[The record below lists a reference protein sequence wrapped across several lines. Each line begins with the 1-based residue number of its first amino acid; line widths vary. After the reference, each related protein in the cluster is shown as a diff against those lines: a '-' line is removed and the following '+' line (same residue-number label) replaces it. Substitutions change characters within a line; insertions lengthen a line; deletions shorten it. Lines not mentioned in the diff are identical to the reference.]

1 MSERKVVVGAAIL
14 DGGRLLAAQRAY
26 PPQLAGKWELPGGKV
41 DAGESDEA
49 ALVRECR
56 EELGVEIQL
65 GRRVG
70 REWPIRETA
79 VMRVWLA
86 TIAGGTPEAREHSA
100 LRWLTVDELHDV
112 EWLAPDLPII
122 EKLASLM
129 VDGDTRPV
137 RLRGGNVSGAVRVG
151 ATVRRPS
158 GVWTPAVHALL
169 DYLHNAGLDAIPHV
183 LGVDDGQ
190 EILEYVPGDT
200 ADAHDPWPAW
210 VWSDSLLVQVAR
222 WLRRYHDA
230 VASFR
235 PTGAVEWR
243 FGPQTLS
250 DDEVVCHHDVA
261 PYNIVVGFD
270 GSGEPVLRCVIDWDV
285 TGPADPLDDL
295 AFMAW
300 NFLPC
305 YDEAAHPDAEVV
317 RRLRLL
323 AEAYGVSPS
332 EIFERLEPKYRRMVN
347 AIHSGAAAGD
357 AGMQNLIDGGH
368 AADNA
373 AVLEAFVGRL
383 PRLRALLARV
393 AAPSET

>member
-1 MSERKVVVGAAIL
+1 MREQRVVVGAAIL

-26 PPQLAGKWELPGGKV
+26 PPELAGKWELPGGKV
-41 DAGESDEA
+41 DVGEPDEA

-70 REWPIRETA
+70 RDWPIRDTA

-86 TIAGGTPEAREHSA
+86 SIASGALEAREHSV

-112 EWLAPDLPII
+112 AWLAPDLPII

-129 VDGDTRPV
+129 VDGEATPV
-137 RLRGGNVSGAVRVG
+137 RLRGGNVGGAVRVG
-151 ATVRRPS
+151 ATVRRPV
-158 GVWTPAVHALL
+158 GPWTPAVHALL
-169 DYLHNAGLDAIPHV
+169 NHLRDGGVDAIPNA
-183 LGVDDGQ
+183 LGIDEEGR

-200 ADAHDPWPAW
+200 ADAHDPWPTW

-235 PTGAVEWR
+235 PSGPVQWR

-250 DDEVVCHHDVA
+250 DGEVVCHHDVA
-261 PYNIVVGFD
+261 PYNVVVAFD
-270 GSGEPVLRCVIDWDV
+270 ASGEPVLRCVIDWDV
-285 TGPADPLDDL
+285 TGPSDPLDDL
-295 AFMAW
+295 AFTAW

-323 AEAYGVSPS
+323 ADAYGVSPS
-332 EIFERLEPKYRRMVN
+332 EIFDRLEPKYRRMVN
-347 AIHSGAAAGD
+347 AIHSAAAAGD

-373 AVLEAFVGRL
+373 AALEAFVVRR
-383 PRLRALLARV
+383 PRLRRV
-393 AAPSET
+393 LEETGG